1 MSTMIALFLVLSAL
15 AGCAGETLT
24 NVKNALP
31 APPAAA
37 AVFSVEMEEYE
48 KTIRDGNGTVLAECA
63 YELPVLRALTEDGNA
78 LEAASS
84 GEGEEALAAVETFN
98 AHFGQW
104 KSNPQTLAESAKADW
119 AFRNETGLTPV
130 AYTDDLR
137 CTVYQTEKLISVSGV
152 YSTYTG
158 GAHPNSILM
167 SWNFDLESGEFLET
181 EILDKGGDLREYV
194 HQALVNRAQEAAAEM
209 GTAASDYYWEDY
221 ADILADWPS
230 YAVSFDQEGMTVAF
244 SPYELACYAAGPQVF
259 QLSYGELLPHLD
271 QHGRALLGL
280 EEEPAGETR

>member
-152 YSTYTG
+152 
-158 GAHPNSILM
+158 
-167 SWNFDLESGEFLET
+167 
-181 EILDKGGDLREYV
+181 
-194 HQALVNRAQEAAAEM
+194 
-209 GTAASDYYWEDY
+209 
-221 ADILADWPS
+221 
-230 YAVSFDQEGMTVAF
+230 
-244 SPYELACYAAGPQVF
+244 
-259 QLSYGELLPHLD
+259 
-271 QHGRALLGL
+271 
-280 EEEPAGETR
+280 